1 MKIIRNLNKKHNAP
15 PGGTGKGHA
24 ADSQRRCKKPCEN
37 DPQTGLNKG
46 SQKGHFH
53 HAHAPVKALKSIG
66 KGWKD
71 IKKCH
76 NRKILTANGRNGLCA
91 FACDKEL

>member
-1 MKIIRNLNKKHNAP
+1 MKIIRDLNKKHNAP
-15 PGGTGKGHA
+15 PGGAGKGYS
-24 ADSQRRCKKPCEN
+24 ADSHRRREDPCEN

-66 KGWKD
+66 KGGKN
-71 IKKCH
+71 IK
-76 NRKILTANGRNGLCA
+76 NAIIARY
-91 FACDKEL
+91 

>member
-24 ADSQRRCKKPCEN
+24 ADSQGRCKKPCEN

-53 HAHAPVKALKSIG
+53 HAHAPVKAVGPMEPKRIKEIEEMTVGVKAG
-66 KGWKD
+66 K
-71 IKKCH
+71 I
-76 NRKILTANGRNGLCA
+76 
-91 FACDKEL
+91 

>member
-1 MKIIRNLNKKHNAP
+1 MKIIRDLNKKHNAP
-15 PGGTGKGHA
+15 PSGAGKGYS
-24 ADSQRRCKKPCEN
+24 ADSHRRREEPCEN

-66 KGWKD
+66 KGGKNL
-71 IKKCH
+71 KKCH
-76 NRKILTANGRNGLCA
+76 NCKILTANDCNGLCA
-91 FACDKEL
+91 FSGDKQL